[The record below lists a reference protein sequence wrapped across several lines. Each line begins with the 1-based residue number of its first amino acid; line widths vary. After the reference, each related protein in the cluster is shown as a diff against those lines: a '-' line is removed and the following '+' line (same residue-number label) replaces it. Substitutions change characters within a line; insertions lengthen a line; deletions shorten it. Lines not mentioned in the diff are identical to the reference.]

1 VATSEKPPE
10 PTGSHNFEDE
20 QVRQIQTLSRPWMQ
34 MLFIGSA
41 ADKGRT
47 HAALAIKKD
56 CVVHVDAAAQ
66 RRSPL
71 EGAAWARKDGKSEM
85 DEATRGGSLPRPLKQ
100 TPILPAHAQLK
111 QGNYQKQ
118 GSVEH
123 ALYRAADR

>member
-1 VATSEKPPE
+1 
-10 PTGSHNFEDE
+10 
-20 QVRQIQTLSRPWMQ
+20 

-47 HAALAIKKD
+47 HTALAIKKD

-71 EGAAWARKDGKSEM
+71 EGAAWARKDGKSEI
-85 DEATRGGSLPRPLKQ
+85 DEATRRGSLPRPL
-100 TPILPAHAQLK
+100 ILPAHAQLK
-111 QGNYQKQ
+111 QGNYQKH

-123 ALYRAADR
+123 ALYRAANR